1 MKTLRMELGRDSYD
15 ILMEHGLLGAA
26 AKYLNLDRKVL
37 IVTDD
42 GVPEQY
48 AKLLSAQC
56 KTPFVMRVMQ
66 GEGAKSFAV
75 FQQLLA
81 EMLHQNF
88 GRKDCVVALGGGVMG
103 DLAGFVAASYMR
115 GVDFYNIPTTTLS
128 QVDSSIGGKVAIN
141 FEDVKNSIGAFYQPK
156 RVLIDPETLK
166 TQNRRQLVNGLA
178 EAIKTG
184 LIHDAGLFEMF
195 EQEDAL
201 AKLGEVI
208 WRSLLVKQYVVENDE
223 KEADLRK
230 TLNFGHTLGHGIESA
245 VGLGTLLH
253 GECVGLGMLA
263 ITEEPLR
270 SRIAKVLQK
279 YGLPTTVDYDKEHAY
294 AAVCHDKK
302 GNGETTTV
310 VKVTQPGSCTLEVVP
325 TASLK
330 NLLV

>member
-1 MKTLRMELGRDSYD
+1 MKTLHMELGRDSYD
-15 ILMEHGLLGAA
+15 ILMEHGLLASA
-26 AKYLNLDRKVL
+26 SQYLNLNRKVL

-48 AKLLSAQC
+48 AQLLCAQC
-56 KTPFVMRVMQ
+56 KTPVLVRVAQ

-75 FQQLLA
+75 LQQLLA
-81 EMLHQNF
+81 EMLHQSF

-141 FEDVKNSIGAFYQPK
+141 FEGVKNSIGAFYQPR
-156 RVLIDPETLK
+156 RVLIDPDTLK
-166 TQNRRQLVNGLA
+166 TQNHRQLVNGLA
-178 EAIKTG
+178 EAIKAG
-184 LIHDAGLFEMF
+184 LIHDATLFALFE
-195 EQEDAL
+195 EEDAL
-201 AKLGEVI
+201 AKLDEVI
-208 WRSLLVKQYVVENDE
+208 WRSLLVKQYVVEHDE

-263 ITEEPLR
+263 ITKEPLR
-270 SRIAKVLQK
+270 SRCAAVLEK
-279 YGLPTTVDYDKEHAY
+279 YGLPTSAEYEKELAF

-302 GNGETTTV
+302 GDGETTIV
-310 VKVTQPGSCTLEVVP
+310 VKVNEPGHCTLEAVP

-330 NLLV
+330 ALL